1 MSRVCVWVI
10 SAVFLLLL
18 MMKAGAHPCFAMD
31 VRGKG
36 AGESV
41 WEEADGGEAGDPG
54 GGASRGDPG
63 QTEIESLIGELDLAP
78 VEYFL
83 KQQTQTESVTFK
95 GLLGTL
101 LQGDFSGAF
110 RQCMALARDSLF
122 AEIENGGS
130 LLGQVLALGLAGAL
144 FANFCGVFSNS
155 QIAETGFYVTY
166 LLMFTFLAA
175 SFLEAISVAGGL
187 LSDIFEF
194 VRALVPSY
202 FAAVSFAGG
211 SLSAAAGYGWMLFS
225 IGLAE
230 WAFVR
235 LTMPLIRVY
244 ILFILAG
251 CLLKENLFSRL
262 TELLETAIR
271 WGLKSAAGVILGFQ
285 MLQNMVIPYADS
297 LKNASIRRIISA
309 VPGLGGGAGA
319 VSQMLL
325 GAGVLLKNTM
335 GAAAVLVLVM
345 LSLAPL
351 IKLLALC
358 FFYRAAAAILQPVCD
373 KRMASCI
380 NGVGNGCWLLLSM
393 SGTALLLFGLSLAI
407 ICMSANAVYFA
418 G

>member
-1 MSRVCVWVI
+1 MSRRYVRVI
-10 SAVFLLLL
+10 CAVFLLFL
-18 MMKAGAHPCFAMD
+18 MVKAGAHPCFAMD
-31 VRGKG
+31 VRS
-36 AGESV
+36 GESEGSG
-41 WEEADGGEAGDPG
+41 WAETDSGKTGREE
-54 GGASRGDPG
+54 GGAG
-63 QTEIESLIGELDLAP
+63 QTELESLVGELDLAP
-78 VEYFL
+78 VERFL
-83 KQQTQTESVTFK
+83 KKQAQTEAVTFK

-101 LQGDFSGAF
+101 LKGDFSGVF
-110 RQCMALARDSLF
+110 HQCLTLARGSLF
-122 AEIENGGS
+122 TEIEHGGS
-130 LLGQVLALGLAGAL
+130 LLSQVLALGLVGAL

-187 LSDIFEF
+187 LAEIFEF
-194 VRALVPSY
+194 IRALVPSY

-225 IGLAE
+225 ISLAE
-230 WAFVR
+230 WAFVK
-235 LTMPLIRVY
+235 LIMPLIRVY

-285 MLQNMVIPYADS
+285 MLQNMVLPYADS
-297 LKNASIRRIISA
+297 LKNASVQRMISA

-319 VSQMLL
+319 VSQMIL

-335 GAAAVLVLVM
+335 GAAAALVLLM

-373 KRMASCI
+373 KRMAACL

-393 SGTALLLFGLSLAI
+393 SGSALLLFGLSLAI
-407 ICMSANAVYFA
+407 VCMSANAVYFA

>member
-1 MSRVCVWVI
+1 MV
-10 SAVFLLLL
+10 
-18 MMKAGAHPCFAMD
+18 KAGAHPCLAMD
-31 VRGKG
+31 VRNGG
-36 AGESV
+36 SGESA
-41 WEEADGGEAGDPG
+41 WEGTGGGEAGQEERE
-54 GGASRGDPG
+54 AG
-63 QTEIESLIGELDLAP
+63 QTELESLIGELDLTP
-78 VEYFL
+78 VEHFL
-83 KQQTQTESVTFK
+83 REQTQTESVTFK
-95 GLLGTL
+95 ELLGTL
-101 LQGDFSGAF
+101 LKGDFSGVF
-110 RQCMALARDSLF
+110 HQCVNLMRDSLL
-122 AEIENGGS
+122 AEIEKGGS
-130 LLGQVLALGLAGAL
+130 LLGQVMALGLVGAL

-175 SFLEAISVAGGL
+175 SFLEGVSVAGGL
-187 LSDIFEF
+187 LSGIFEF
-194 VRALVPSY
+194 MRALVPTY

-211 SLSAAAGYGWMLFS
+211 SVSAAAGYGWMLFS

-230 WAFVR
+230 WVFIK
-235 LTMPLIRVY
+235 LIMPMIRVY

-251 CLLKENLFSRL
+251 CLLKEDLFSRM
-262 TELLETAIR
+262 TELLETVIR

-285 MLQNMVIPYADS
+285 MLQNMVLPYADS
-297 LKNASIRRIISA
+297 LKNASIQRIVSA

-351 IKLLALC
+351 LKLLALC

-373 KRMASCI
+373 KRMAACI
-380 NGVGNGCWLLLSM
+380 NGVGDGCWLLLSV

>member
-1 MSRVCVWVI
+1 MSGRYVRLI
-10 SAVFLLLL
+10 SALFLVLF
-18 MMKAGAHPCFAMD
+18 MVKAGAHPCLAMD
-31 VRGKG
+31 VRNGG
-36 AGESV
+36 SGESA
-41 WEEADGGEAGDPG
+41 WEGTGGGEAGQEERE
-54 GGASRGDPG
+54 AG
-63 QTEIESLIGELDLAP
+63 QTELESLIGELDLAP
-78 VEYFL
+78 VEHFL
-83 KQQTQTESVTFK
+83 REQTQTESVTFK

-101 LQGDFSGAF
+101 LKGDFSGVF
-110 RQCMALARDSLF
+110 HQCVNLMRDSLL
-122 AEIENGGS
+122 AEIEKGGS
-130 LLGQVLALGLAGAL
+130 LLGQVMALGLVGAL

-175 SFLEAISVAGGL
+175 SFLEGVSVAGGL
-187 LSDIFEF
+187 LSGIFEF
-194 VRALVPSY
+194 IRALVPTY

-211 SLSAAAGYGWMLFS
+211 SVSAAAGYGWMLFS

-230 WAFVR
+230 WVFIK
-235 LTMPLIRVY
+235 LIMPMIRVY

-251 CLLKENLFSRL
+251 CLLKEDLFSRM
-262 TELLETAIR
+262 TELLETVIR

-297 LKNASIRRIISA
+297 LKNASIQRIVSA

-351 IKLLALC
+351 LKLLALC
-358 FFYRAAAAILQPVCD
+358 FFYRVAAAILQPVCD
-373 KRMASCI
+373 KRMAACI

-393 SGTALLLFGLSLAI
+393 SGTALLLFGLSLTI